1 MIPAADVIPDTPNG
15 AKSERLSEFQPLT
28 PTTTNSAS
36 TPSLIRTIT
45 ALTFADSLAPRISS
59 SVHRTTRTM
68 AGRLMMASAS
78 GAFDSECGMVKPKTL
93 SSSSLRYCDQP
104 TATAAAETPYSSSR
118 EAATTMATP
127 SRSVQYAYEYEEPKT
142 GTVLASSA

>member
-1 MIPAADVIPDTPNG
+1 MIPAADVMPETPKG
-15 AKSERLSEFQPLT
+15 AKSERLSEFQPLS
-28 PTTTNSAS
+28 PTTMNSAS

-59 SVHRTTRTM
+59 SVQSTTRTI
-68 AGRLMMASAS
+68 AGRLMMPSAS
-78 GAFDSECGMVKPKTL
+78 GAFDSESGIVKPKTL

-104 TATAAAETPYSSSR
+104 TATAAADTPYSSSR
-118 EAATTMATP
+118 QAATTMATP
-127 SRSVQYAYEYEEPKT
+127 SPSVQYAYEYEEPET